1 MSLSPSFATSV
12 HAFFA
17 APPVASRL
25 TVAPMRFGSR
35 SIDAFGPASMLS
47 RSAPP
52 SVFVIYNQQGAS
64 STSALGPN
72 PRVASTVAAVTDG
85 VPFSVLYSRL
95 GNTVQQIQLNER
107 NSQLVNV
114 YSIGY
119 QLLV

>member
-25 TVAPMRFGSR
+25 TVAPMRLGHR
-35 SIDAFGPASMLS
+35 SIDAFGPALTLGQST
-47 RSAPP
+47 PP

-64 STSALGPN
+64 SALGPN

-85 VPFSVLYSRL
+85 VPSSVLYSRL

-107 NSQLVNV
+107 NSRLVNV